1 MGFLIESWSTSLKAA
16 IILSTP
22 TLRTGGKKNAGAP
35 NKAMAP
41 CDTGPEKK
49 SGEVM
54 SFGVCHN
61 HLKQPPKIGETL
73 YHQGTVPAN
82 L

>member
-41 CDTGPEKK
+41 SATGPEKK
-49 SGEVM
+49 RGEVM
-54 SFGVCHN
+54 SFGVCDN
-61 HLKQPPKIGETL
+61 HFKLPPNIGEAL
-73 YHQGTVPAN
+73 FHQGTEPAN